1 MDNQDWEEVTI
12 RSKKPRLS
20 SPLRNQSVKYN
31 NVSSEL
37 RKIENAE
44 TGKPRIITPK
54 SRSDMAAARM
64 ARNLTQKQLDML
76 CKFPSNT
83 TNAFEAGRICP
94 TSIQIQSLN
103 RILNIK
109 LERE

>member
-1 MDNQDWEEVTI
+1 
-12 RSKKPRLS
+12 
-20 SPLRNQSVKYN
+20 
-31 NVSSEL
+31 
-37 RKIENAE
+37 
-44 TGKPRIITPK
+44 
-54 SRSDMAAARM
+54 MAAARM